1 MSSRIAFLGGG
12 NMADALLQGL
22 LQSGVAEASRV
33 VVAEPVAARREYLEK
48 KHGVSTTGENEVAVR
63 DADVLIVA
71 VKPQVI
77 DEALASVR
85 GALPASAL
93 VVSIAAGVS
102 CERIESTLRGSSFGR
117 LPRVVRTMP
126 NTPALVSEGATG
138 ISRGAAATDEDV
150 ALARRLFESV
160 GKAVEVPEHLLDAV
174 TGLSGSGPAYVF
186 LFIEALADGGVRNGL
201 PRAAAIELAAQTVK
215 GAAEMV
221 LTTGKHPGELKDM
234 VTSPAGTTIAGVSAL
249 ERGAFRGTVIDAV
262 TAATE
267 RSKALG

>member
-33 VVAEPVAARREYLEK
+33 IVAEPVAARREYLEK

-93 VVSIAAGVS
+93 VVSTRMQHAG
-102 CERIESTLRGSSFGR
+102 
-117 LPRVVRTMP
+117 
-126 NTPALVSEGATG
+126 TP
-138 ISRGAAATDEDV
+138 
-150 ALARRLFESV
+150 
-160 GKAVEVPEHLLDAV
+160 
-174 TGLSGSGPAYVF
+174 
-186 LFIEALADGGVRNGL
+186 
-201 PRAAAIELAAQTVK
+201 
-215 GAAEMV
+215 
-221 LTTGKHPGELKDM
+221 HPL
-234 VTSPAGTTIAGVSAL
+234 PAGMRYARPLWS
-249 ERGAFRGTVIDAV
+249 
-262 TAATE
+262 
-267 RSKALG
+267 SP